1 MTYARQLMHGKQ
13 SMASLDPSCP
23 LFLGCPEKT
32 PVARYH
38 SLAADP
44 DTIPAV
50 LRVTTRTEDGEV
62 MAVAHRDLPV
72 YGVQF
77 HPESILTPEGRTMLK
92 NFLDLK

>member
-1 MTYARQLMHGKQ
+1 M
-13 SMASLDPSCP
+13 
-23 LFLGCPEKT
+23 
-32 PVARYH
+32 ARYH

-44 DTIPAV
+44 ATLPDV
-50 LRVTTRTEDGEV
+50 LKVTARTSDGEV

-77 HPESILTPEGRTMLK
+77 HPESILTPDGRTMLK